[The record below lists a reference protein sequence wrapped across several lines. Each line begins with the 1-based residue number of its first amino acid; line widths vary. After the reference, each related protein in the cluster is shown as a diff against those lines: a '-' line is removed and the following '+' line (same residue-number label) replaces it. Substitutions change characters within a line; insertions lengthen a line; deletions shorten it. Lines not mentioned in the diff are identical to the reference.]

1 MDAKSQL
8 RETSA
13 EQALPQLLPGRQQVL
28 SITRFLPAAPATV
41 YALWT
46 DASQLLHWY
55 APNDFAVA
63 LCEGNSAVGSRW
75 RIVLRRDAEQ
85 AFTVQR
91 QFLQVEPARRLVYT
105 EQCLYGDSDS
115 YINTDTDTDLD
126 SGQGVGSSRV
136 FYNAMTQVTFEK
148 LANKTKLTVRAE
160 PQNHYSEADIAEWL
174 RGCNALLDRLNAALR
189 QR

>member
-55 APNDFAVA
+55 APKDFAVA
-63 LCEGNSAVGSRW
+63 LCEGDTAVGSRW

-91 QFLQVEPARRLVYT
+91 QFLQVEPARRLVYM
-105 EQCLYGDSDS
+105 EQCLYGDS
-115 YINTDTDTDLD
+115 YTNTDSELD
-126 SGQGVGSSRV
+126 SGQGAGSSHV
-136 FYNAMTQVTFEK
+136 FYDAMTQVTFEK